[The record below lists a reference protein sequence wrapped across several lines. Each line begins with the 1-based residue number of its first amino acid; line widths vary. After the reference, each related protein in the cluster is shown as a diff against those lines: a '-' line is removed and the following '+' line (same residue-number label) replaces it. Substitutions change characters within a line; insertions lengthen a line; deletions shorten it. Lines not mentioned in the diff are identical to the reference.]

1 MYMGPPLEQSSLL
14 SGGEANYL
22 YTAQLAALSQ
32 GLATGQ
38 GLETLHGE
46 MHRAKVPW
54 LEVHAPGGIQVT
66 TKCSCKEEWLSRDS
80 SDVVKYIHVA

>member
-1 MYMGPPLEQSSLL
+1 MRGKCALRFGVALKQIQSL
-14 SGGEANYL
+14 SEAEAHYL
-22 YTAQLAALSQ
+22 CTAQLATLSQ

-66 TKCSCKEEWLSRDS
+66 TKC
-80 SDVVKYIHVA
+80 